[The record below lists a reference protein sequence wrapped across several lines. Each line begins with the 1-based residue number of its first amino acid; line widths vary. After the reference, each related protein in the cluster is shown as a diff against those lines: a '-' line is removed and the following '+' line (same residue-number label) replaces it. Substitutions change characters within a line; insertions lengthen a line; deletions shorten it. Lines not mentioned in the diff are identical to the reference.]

1 MEIKYSKDQFEGFT
15 HRFIIKLKIDD
26 DWRNDTNVTIYS
38 NSDSYQKLE
47 DFINEKKSNKVISF
61 NIEHRATKEQ
71 DEMASKLIDETLD
84 RIGNPGK
91 L

>member
-1 MEIKYSKDQFEGFT
+1 MFEGFT
-15 HRFIIKLKIDD
+15 HRFIVKMKVDN

-47 DFINEKKSNKVISF
+47 AFINEKKSDKVISF
-61 NIEHRATKEQ
+61 EIIHRATKEQ
-71 DEMASKLIDETLD
+71 DERSAEFIDEVLA
-84 RIGNPGK
+84 G